1 MTSESLDRDVRLF
14 ILQHFVE
21 SARPPTPQ
29 ETGEALHLTLKES
42 AAAYDRLASDHV
54 LVLAPGTHE
63 IRMANPLSAV
73 QTTFPVHI
81 GGKRFYGN
89 CIWDALGAVAMLG
102 GSGTIDSR
110 CACCDEA
117 LTLEI
122 DNLELRAVEAVV
134 HFAVP
139 AAHWWDDIVYT

>member
-1 MTSESLDRDVRLF
+1 MIPETLDRDVRLF
-14 ILQHFVE
+14 VIQHFVE
-21 SARPPTPQ
+21 TAQPPTAE
-29 ETGEALHLTLKES
+29 ETAEALHLTLTES
-42 AAAYDRLASDHV
+42 IAAYDRLAANHV
-54 LVLAPGTHE
+54 IVLEPGTRE

-73 QTTFPVHI
+73 ETAFPARI
-81 GGKRFYGN
+81 GEKRYYGA
-89 CIWDALGAVAMLG
+89 CIWDALGTVAMLG

-122 DNLELRAVEAVV
+122 DNLELRPVEAVV

>member
-1 MTSESLDRDVRLF
+1 MSPETLDRDVRLF
-14 ILQHFVE
+14 VLQRFVE
-21 SARPPTPQ
+21 TARPPAAE
-29 ETGEALHLTLKES
+29 ETAEALHLTLTES
-42 AAAYDRLASDHV
+42 TAAYDRLAANHV
-54 LVLAPGTHE
+54 LVLEPGTHD

-73 QTTFPVHI
+73 ETPFPAQI
-81 GGKRFYGN
+81 GEKRYYGN
-89 CIWDALGAVAMLG
+89 CIWDAFGTVAMLG

-122 DNLELRAVEAVV
+122 DNLELRPVEAVV

>member
-1 MTSESLDRDVRLF
+1 MTFEALDRDVRLF
-14 ILQHFVE
+14 LLGYFVE
-21 SARPPTPQ
+21 TSHPPTAQ
-29 ETGEALHLTLKES
+29 ATAEALHLTLTES
-42 AAAYDRLASDHV
+42 TDAYDRLAANHV
-54 LVLAPGTHE
+54 LVLEPGTHD

-73 QTTFPVHI
+73 QTPFPAQI
-81 GGKRFYGN
+81 GEKRYYGN
-89 CIWDALGAVAMLG
+89 CIWDALGVVAMLG

-122 DNLELRAVEAVV
+122 DNLQLRRAEAVV